1 MRATTTMAE
10 PLAIRKMATRTSVM
24 AYIPVVA
31 NTGLGWELLEVLDV
45 ELPAFGL
52 VGCGLLGCGLLVGL
66 LVAGCWVAGCWVAGC
81 WERALSDGSMPRQWY
96 WRLRSCW
103 RCRGQVG
110 LSGICQ
116 RGW

>member
-52 VGCGLLGCGLLVGL
+52 VGCGLLGCGLLGCGL
-66 LVAGCWVAGCWVAGC
+66 LGCGLLGCGLLGGGLLGAGA
-81 WERALSDGSMPRQWY
+81 E
-96 WRLRSCW
+96 
-103 RCRGQVG
+103 
-110 LSGICQ
+110 
-116 RGW
+116 